1 MRHHN
6 AVLAA
11 TLALAPACVTSG
23 LNDDT
28 TEVAQHLDGTDP
40 LACTADVMTDPL
52 NCGACGTVC
61 GSGLCYSGVCADDRA
76 GHVTVIG
83 ASYRTSNPA
92 LDRVLGNAVFMT
104 DKRPAKIV
112 TWKGPRGA
120 VAPADVVSGTNAAL
134 TRVSLVMKHAFKLYP
149 AATSS
154 AVQTMLPTADIFLV
168 YAQPQSTDD
177 YLHALGD
184 EWSIPLD
191 DFVRR
196 GGVIVVLDAPS
207 TVNSG
212 TAQVLAPSSLMTLTR
227 STAPDSIGYVA
238 AHGDAG
244 TAMIPLMFALPDAV
258 GYEPSTY
265 TDLATGDT
273 GSVIAAHRAVY

>member
-6 AVLAA
+6 AVLVA

-23 LNDDT
+23 VNDDT
-28 TEVAQHLDGTDP
+28 AEAHQAVEGDPVVQCDADLLTDP
-40 LACTADVMTDPL
+40 M

-76 GHVTVIG
+76 GHVSVIG
-83 ASYRTSNPA
+83 ASFETSNPA
-92 LDRVLGNAVFMT
+92 LDRLLGNAVFMT

-112 TWKGPRGA
+112 TWKGPKGA
-120 VAPADVVSGTNAAL
+120 TAPAEIIAGTNAAL
-134 TRVSLVMKHAFKLYP
+134 NRVSLVMKHAFKLYP
-149 AATSS
+149 AVNSS
-154 AVQTMLPTADIFLV
+154 AIQTMLPTADVLLI

-177 YLHALGD
+177 YLRALGD

-191 DFVRR
+191 DFTRR
-196 GGVIVVLDAPS
+196 GGVVVVLDAPS
-207 TVNSG
+207 TVNAG
-212 TAQVLAPSSLMTLTR
+212 TAQVLAPSGLMTVTR

-238 AHGDAG
+238 VHGDAG
-244 TAMIPLMFALPDAV
+244 AAMVPLMFALPGAV
-258 GYEPSTY
+258 GYEPTSY

-273 GSVIAAHRAVY
+273 GSVIAVHRAVY